1 MKNHPA
7 CGLTGNLYLA
17 EKNCGAVRS
26 MLLKNLQSALLW
38 RLNNPRALKN
48 KHIMSNRMII
58 LGGGESGVGAAILAA
73 QRGYDVFVSDGG
85 PLKEAYKKALQQHD
99 IAFEENGHSED
110 RILDGDEVM
119 KSPGIPDKNEM
130 VRRIRAKGIPVIS
143 EIELA
148 YRYKGDSRI
157 IGITG
162 SNGKSTTT
170 ALTYHICKHGGFDC
184 ALVGNIGYSFA
195 RQVAEDPKPWYVC
208 EISSFQL
215 DDIVDFRSDVAV
227 LTNITED
234 HLDRYDYKFE
244 NYIASK
250 FRITKNQTSGDY
262 FIYNED
268 DPVIEQNIGLFQIH
282 SNPLPFTMQQEPNK
296 GGFIGKGQLTINT
309 GSEKLQMSIYD
320 FALKGIHNQYNTMAA
335 GIASATVG
343 IRKEKIREAIQSFE
357 ALEHRMEHV
366 LTVRGV
372 EFINDSKAT
381 NVNSTWYALES
392 MDKPTVLI
400 LGGVDKGNDYSLI
413 RDLIKEKVK
422 AIVCMGV
429 DNRKI
434 HEAFQ
439 NDVPVMVNTG
449 SAEEAVKAAFH
460 FATKGDT
467 VLLSPACASFD
478 LFKNYED
485 RGRQFKEAV
494 RDL

>member
-1 MKNHPA
+1 MK
-7 CGLTGNLYLA
+7 
-17 EKNCGAVRS
+17 E
-26 MLLKNLQSALLW
+26 
-38 RLNNPRALKN
+38 RLV
-48 KHIMSNRMII
+48 I
-58 LGGGESGVGAAILAA
+58 LGGGESGVGAALLAA

-85 PLKEAYKKALQQHD
+85 PLKEDYRQTLSTHN
-99 IAFEENGHSED
+99 IEFEEDGHTDS
-110 RILDGDEVM
+110 RILEATEVV
-119 KSPGIPDKNEM
+119 KSPGIPDKNPL
-130 VRRIRAKGIPVIS
+130 VRQIRAKGIPVIS

-148 YRYKGDSRI
+148 WRFKGDSRI

-162 SNGKSTTT
+162 SNGKTTTT
-170 ALTYHICKHGGFDC
+170 AMTWHICRHGGLDC

-195 RQVAEDPKPWYVC
+195 RQVAEDPRPWYVA

-215 DDIVDFRSDVAV
+215 DDIVHFRPDVAI

-234 HLDRYDYKFE
+234 HLDRYEYKFE
-244 NYIASK
+244 NYIHSK
-250 FRITKNQTSGDY
+250 FRISMNQTAADY
-262 FIYNED
+262 FIYNQD
-268 DPVIEQNIGLFQIH
+268 DPVIATYIDRLPFH
-282 SNPLPFTMQQEPNK
+282 SNPLPFTMQQETNK
-296 GGFIGKGQLTINT
+296 GGFIRNGQMNINT

-357 ALEHRMEHV
+357 ALEHRMEYV
-366 LTVRGV
+366 ITVRGV
-372 EFINDSKAT
+372 EFITDSKAT

-392 MDKPTVLI
+392 MDKPTILI

-413 RDLIKEKVK
+413 RDLVKEKVK
-422 AIVCMGV
+422 AIVCLGV

-434 HEAFQ
+434 QEAFQ
-439 NDVPVMVNTG
+439 NDVPLMVNTG
-449 SAEEAVKAAFH
+449 SAEEAVRAAFH
-460 FATKGDT
+460 FATKGDV